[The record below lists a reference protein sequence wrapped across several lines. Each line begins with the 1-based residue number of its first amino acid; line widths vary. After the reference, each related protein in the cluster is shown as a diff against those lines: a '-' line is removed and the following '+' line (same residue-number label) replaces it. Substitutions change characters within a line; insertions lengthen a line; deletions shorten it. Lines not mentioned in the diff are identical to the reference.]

1 MRVIRWFDANAES
14 IILASVMGIC
24 WLMASVN

>member
-1 MRVIRWFDANAES
+1 MKIIRWFDANAEA

-24 WLMASVN
+24 WLMAMVN